1 MNSKMKTNNYKQLNL
16 KYKNN
21 IKQTSRT
28 GTESQ
33 EWRSHG
39 ELSVRRGRGR
49 MEGKGTGN
57 KKHKL

>member
-1 MNSKMKTNNYKQLNL
+1 MKTNNYKQLNL

-39 ELSVRRGRGR
+39 ELSVGKR
-49 MEGKGTGN
+49 MGENGGKGTRN
-57 KKHKL
+57 KKHK